1 MTFFV
6 SLPWCRNYKFPSE
19 KKNAEILWVSA
30 RACLTLYVAGTDV
43 HWIQKQVAVE
53 RYDIDI
59 WDIEFHIIWV
69 TAGPQIQISS
79 DKSVC
84 WESIGLSNPHLS
96 GGQQ

>member
-1 MTFFV
+1 MQE
-6 SLPWCRNYKFPSE
+6 LQIPKW
-19 KKNAEILWVSA
+19 KKSAEILRVSA

-79 DKSVC
+79 DKRIS
-84 WESIGLSNPHLS
+84 WESIGLSNPYLS
-96 GGQQ
+96 VAQQ